1 MRHGQNER
9 GLATGRKAWLF
20 VGSDDHG
27 SATGNLLSLVASC
40 RLHGLDPET
49 YLAEVLRVIAVWPA
63 NRMLELSPR
72 DWAATRARLD
82 PKTFGK
88 EVAYVALPDPPPA
101 KEQASA

>member
-1 MRHGQNER
+1 
-9 GLATGRKAWLF
+9 
-20 VGSDDHG
+20 
-27 SATGNLLSLVASC
+27 
-40 RLHGLDPET
+40 
-49 YLAEVLRVIAVWPA
+49 
-63 NRMLELSPR
+63 MLELSPR